1 MPSPSAT
8 ARNEGGLSLPPLLR
22 LTFRIVSSGRH
33 DVAAGASSGRRTNHS
48 NCGSKTPQHCER
60 EATASRRHEH
70 LPRTHLKPH
79 QRLEALLAES
89 MDDSDMTCART
100 VTSTAPS
107 ALRASSGGGCRGS
120 SCVCCRCSLP
130 PRVSSADGIAAR
142 VTCSAGQRRSRCTLP
157 DRQLRD
163 RKSVAPGTGTS
174 QCKGMQASLP
184 AAIG

>member
-8 ARNEGGLSLPPLLR
+8 ARNEGALSLPPLLR

-60 EATASRRHEH
+60 EATASRRRE
-70 LPRTHLKPH
+70 RTHLKPH
-79 QRLEALLAES
+79 QRLEALLAGV
-89 MDDSDMTCART
+89 DGRQRHDVC
-100 VTSTAPS
+100 APS

-130 PRVSSADGIAAR
+130 PRVSSADSITAR
-142 VTCSAGQRRSRCTLP
+142 VTCWPAPFAVHAARQALP
-157 DRQLRD
+157 VLRD
-163 RKSVAPGTGTS
+163 RKSAAPGTGTS